1 MLDGDAITVGQNQIV
16 DISLMTLA
24 RQDADSVSWEH
35 ATDADGVARI
45 ATTFTGVRDE
55 LE

>member
-1 MLDGDAITVGQNQIV
+1 MAMPFRRSAPDCVHFPD
-16 DISLMTLA
+16 DLA

-35 ATDADGVARI
+35 VTDADGVARV

>member
-1 MLDGDAITVGQNQIV
+1 
-16 DISLMTLA
+16 MTSPA
-24 RQDADSVSWEH
+24 RRRQRVLEH
-35 ATDADGVARI
+35 VTDADGVARV